1 MKILVTGGAGYVGA
15 VLTGLLLERGD
26 RVRCYDRLAN
36 GAGPLLPFFRDPR
49 FELVR
54 GDVRDAESLGRSLRD
69 VDAVCHLAAIVGY
82 PACKRNPEAAQEVN
96 VGGTR
101 LLEAARARGQSIV
114 YACTGSVYG
123 AVAEGVCTEET
134 PARPLTVYGRTKLEA
149 EKILLDS
156 GDAVSY
162 RLATAFGLSPSLR
175 LDVLV
180 NDFCYQAARNHQ
192 LTVYGAEARRTFID
206 VYDAA
211 RAFLHALDNY
221 EQMRGQIY
229 NCGSER
235 LNASKLDIVRMI
247 QREMDL
253 QVHFAQ
259 AGADE
264 DRRDYEVSY
273 DKLAAT
279 GFRTL
284 CTLED
289 GIRQMLT
296 AFKYLPNPSQHIRPL
311 E

>member
-15 VLTGLLLERGD
+15 VLTQLLLDRGD
-26 RVRCYDRLAN
+26 RVRCYDRLPF
-36 GAGPLLPFFRDPR
+36 GAGPLLPFFRSTR

-54 GDVRDAESLGRSLRD
+54 GDVLDAESLGRSLRD

-82 PACKRNPEAAQEVN
+82 PACKRNPEAAHEVN
-96 VGGTR
+96 VGGAR
-101 LLEAARARGQSIV
+101 LLEAARPQGQPLV

-123 AVAEGVCTEET
+123 AVEEGICTEET
-134 PARPLTVYGRTKLEA
+134 PARPRTVYGRTKLAA
-149 EKILLDS
+149 ENILLES
-156 GDAVSY
+156 GNAVSY

-192 LTVYGAEARRTFID
+192 LTVYGADARRTFID

-211 RAFLHALDNY
+211 RAFIHALDNY
-221 EQMRGQIY
+221 ELMRGQVY

-235 LNASKLDIVRMI
+235 LNISKRDLVGMI
-247 QREMDL
+247 RRRTDL
-253 QVHFAQ
+253 QVHFAE
-259 AGADE
+259 ADADE

-273 DKLAAT
+273 AKLAAT

-296 AFKYLPNPSQHIRPL
+296 AFKHLPTHVR
-311 E
+311 

>member
-1 MKILVTGGAGYVGA
+1 MKILVTGGAGYLGA
-15 VLTGLLLERGD
+15 VLTRLLLDRGD
-26 RVRCYDRLAN
+26 RVRCYDRLAY
-36 GAGPLLPFFRDPR
+36 GAGPLLPFFRSPR
-49 FELVR
+49 FELVQ

-101 LLEAARARGQSIV
+101 LLEALRSPAQPIV

-123 AVAEGVCTEET
+123 AVEEGVCTEET
-134 PARPLTVYGRTKLEA
+134 PARPLTAYARTKLEA
-149 EKILLDS
+149 ETILLDA
-156 GDAVSY
+156 GNAVSY

-192 LTVYGAEARRTFID
+192 LTVYGADARRTFID
-206 VYDAA
+206 VQDAA
-211 RAFLHALDNY
+211 RAFIHALDNY
-221 EQMRGQIY
+221 ERMRGQIY

-235 LNASKLDIVRMI
+235 LNASKHDIVGMI
-247 QREMDL
+247 QRETDL
-253 QVHFAQ
+253 RVHFARTDV
-259 AGADE
+259 DE

-273 DKLAAT
+273 DKLNAT
-279 GFRTL
+279 GFRTV
-284 CTLED
+284 CTLEE

-296 AFKYLPNPSQHIRPL
+296 AFKYLPTPDPYLRAI

>member
-26 RVRCYDRLAN
+26 RVRCYDRLAY
-36 GAGPLLPFFRDPR
+36 GAGPLLPLFREPR
-49 FELVR
+49 FELVQA
-54 GDVRDAESLGRSLRD
+54 DVRDAESLGRSLRD

-96 VGGTR
+96 VGATR
-101 LLEAARARGQSIV
+101 LLVAARTRGQPIV

-123 AVAEGVCTEET
+123 AVEEGVCTEET
-134 PARPLTVYGRTKLEA
+134 TARPLTVYGRTKLEA

-180 NDFCYQAARNHQ
+180 NDFCYQAARNHK
-192 LTVYGAEARRTFID
+192 LTVYGADARRTFID

-211 RAFLHALDNY
+211 RAFVHALDNY
-221 EQMRGQIY
+221 EQMRGQVY
-229 NCGSER
+229 NCGSDR
-235 LNASKLDIVRMI
+235 LNASKHDLVRMI
-247 QREMDL
+247 RRETDL
-253 QVHFAQ
+253 QVHFAE
-259 AGADE
+259 ADADE
-264 DRRDYEVSY
+264 DRRDYEVSH

-284 CTLED
+284 CTLEG

-296 AFKYLPNPSQHIRPL
+296 AFKHLPNPDPYLRNF

>member
-15 VLTGLLLERGD
+15 VLTQLLLDRGD
-26 RVRCYDRLAN
+26 RVRCYDRLDY
-36 GAGPLLPFFRDPR
+36 GAGLLVPFFRNPR
-49 FELVR
+49 YELVQ
-54 GDVRDAESLGRSLRD
+54 GDIRDAEGLGRSLRD

-82 PACKRNPEAAQEVN
+82 PACKRNPEAAHEVN
-96 VGGTR
+96 VLGTR
-101 LLEAARARGQSIV
+101 LLDAARPAGQPLV

-123 AVAEGVCTEET
+123 EVGEGVCTEET
-134 PARPLTVYGRTKLEA
+134 PPKPLTVYGRTKFEA

-156 GDAVSY
+156 GNAVSY

-192 LTVYGAEARRTFID
+192 LTLYGADARRTFID

-211 RAFLHALDNY
+211 RAFIHALENY
-221 EQMRGQIY
+221 EMMRGQVY
-229 NCGSER
+229 NCGSEG
-235 LNASKLDIVRMI
+235 LNVSKLDLVRMI
-247 QREMDL
+247 QRQTDL
-253 QVHFAQ
+253 QLHLAQ
-259 AGADE
+259 TDSDE

-273 DKLAAT
+273 NKLAAT
-279 GFRTL
+279 GFHTL

-289 GIRQMLT
+289 GIRQMLA
-296 AFKYLPNPSQHIRPL
+296 AFKHLPTRTAYVRHL